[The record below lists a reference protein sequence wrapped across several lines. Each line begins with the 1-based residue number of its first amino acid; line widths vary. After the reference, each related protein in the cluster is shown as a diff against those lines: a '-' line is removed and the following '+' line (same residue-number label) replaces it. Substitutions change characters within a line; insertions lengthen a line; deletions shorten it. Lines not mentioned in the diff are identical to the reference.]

1 MMDKMILKFN
11 AKSENEAFARTCV
24 SAFILPLNPSL
35 EELSDVKT
43 AVSEAVTNAVVH
55 AYDRGEDGVIE
66 IECEISGAELHIKI
80 KDFGKG
86 IENIDEALEP
96 FFTTRSF
103 EERSGMGF
111 TIMKTF
117 MSDLSVE
124 TVPSGGT
131 VVSMKK
137 RFAG

>member
-1 MMDKMILKFN
+1 MDKMILKFN